1 MLKKGDIVKFKD
13 GRSIYILG
21 PKGDGYDYKDGREKG
36 HHPKGWFDMM
46 ISSGKAVVAE
56 GKIDEAQELRRFVDD
71 MRATSSSLD
80 KVEILKQQSEFIQ
93 KVLEYTYNPYKQY
106 NITSKTCKK
115 NSDLCDPNNIHDTIF
130 DLLDDLT
137 NRVYTGHNAI
147 AMVNSFVL
155 QNDGYEDLIYNILD
169 KDLKIRTGAKVIN
182 KAFPGLI
189 PEFNVALAQNYEPK
203 LTDWNDHWYAS
214 RKLDGVRCLAVV
226 DVEGKCTLYSRM
238 GKEFTTLDKVKHAI
252 EATGIINTVFDGE
265 ICLVDEDGNEDF
277 QSVMKQLRRK
287 DHQIE
292 NPVFMM
298 FDMLHKSEF
307 EQTEHQ
313 QNVLSERL
321 RKLRTFIS
329 NLDYGVHPLV
339 EPFNKGTL
347 RYLDQFQITDG
358 RHFDM
363 WGQMASDGNWE
374 GFMLRK
380 DVPYEGKRTKNLL
393 KVKTFHDAEYIVVD
407 ADFGPMAVVR
417 DGKEKQ
423 ETMLSQVYIEHKGHI
438 VKVGSGFNQEQ
449 RIKYMTSDIVGKTIT
464 VQYFEET
471 KNDKGGI
478 SLRFP
483 TVKHIYENERDC

>member
-1 MLKKGDIVKFKD
+1 MKELK
-13 GRSIYILG
+13 
-21 PKGDGYDYKDGREKG
+21 E
-36 HHPKGWFDMM
+36 
-46 ISSGKAVVAE
+46 
-56 GKIDEAQELRRFVDD
+56 FVDK
-71 MRATSSSLD
+71 MQATSSSLD
-80 KVEILKQQSEFIQ
+80 KVEILKQQSEFI
-93 KVLEYTYNPYKQY
+93 KKILEYTYNPYKQFY
-106 NITSKTCKK
+106 VTSKTCIKNKNKIKK
-115 NSDLCDPNNIHDTIF
+115 DYFGEDIDLFET
-130 DLLDDLT
+130 LDQLT
-137 NRVYTGHNAI
+137 TRKVTGHDAI
-147 AMVNSFVL
+147 ELVNGFNFHV
-155 QNDGYEDLIYNILD
+155 GEGIYDIID

-189 PEFNVALAQNYEPK
+189 PEFNVALAQSYEPK
-203 LTDWNDHWYAS
+203 LTDWNDTWYAS

-265 ICLVDEDGNEDF
+265 ICLMEDDGNEDF
-277 QSVMKQLRRK
+277 QSVMKELRRK

-292 NPVFMM
+292 NPVFMI

-347 RYLDQFQITDG
+347 RYLDQSQITDG

-380 DVPYEGKRTKNLL
+380 DVVYEGKRTKNLL

-423 ETMLSQVYIEHKGHI
+423 ETMLSQVWINHKGHE

-449 RIKYMTSDIVGKTIT
+449 RIKYMTENIIGKTIT